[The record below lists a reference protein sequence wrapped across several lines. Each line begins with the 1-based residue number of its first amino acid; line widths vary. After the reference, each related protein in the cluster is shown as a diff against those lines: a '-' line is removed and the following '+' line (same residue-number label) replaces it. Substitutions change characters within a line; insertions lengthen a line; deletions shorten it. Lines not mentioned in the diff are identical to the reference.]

1 MASEMF
7 ISHMETLYSNWC
19 GR

>member
-1 MASEMF
+1 MANEMF